1 MSDFFKKNKEKKR
14 KEEKEE
20 RGENNWKIKDMQ
32 CL

>member
-1 MSDFFKKNKEKKR
+1 MSDFFKNKEKKR